1 MVILVCLGRKKKV
14 SNQRQLIRV
23 PAGLLR
29 SAQSSGM
36 EINCAINPQSPHSQ
50 FVHIR
55 PHFRLAYL
63 NQTAI
68 HFKVPPGGLEPIKNV
83 SKNRNKRPAPDLK
96 QKKQKKGFPSP
107 TSGLQSINQCASLQI
122 NRRGVQTQ
130 LRTTEVPGGAAD
142 GPDIRPIRLVT
153 SNICK
158 SVQFL

>member
-1 MVILVCLGRKKKV
+1 MSWKKKKV

-68 HFKVPPGGLEPIKNV
+68 QFKVPPGGLEPIKTFLKIETNV
-83 SKNRNKRPAPDLK
+83 PRRFKTKET
-96 QKKQKKGFPSP
+96 KKGFPSP

-142 GPDIRPIRLVT
+142 GPDIRPILLDT

-158 SVQFL
+158 SVQFFIF